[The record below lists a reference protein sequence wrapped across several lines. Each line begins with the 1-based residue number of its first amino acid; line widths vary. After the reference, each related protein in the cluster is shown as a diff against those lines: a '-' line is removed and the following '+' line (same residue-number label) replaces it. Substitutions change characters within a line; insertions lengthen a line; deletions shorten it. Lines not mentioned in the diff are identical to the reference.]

1 MPNRLAAESSLYLR
15 QHADN
20 PVDWWAWNDAALA
33 QARAADSPVLL
44 SIGYSACHWCHV
56 MAHESFE
63 DAATGALMNRLFVNI
78 KVDREERPDLDRIYQ
93 LAHQA
98 LNRRGGGWPLTV
110 FLDPHTLLPFYVGT
124 YFPKQPRY
132 GMPAF
137 SEVLHG
143 VRQWWDKQREQVT
156 QQNDALRGFL
166 ADYGNEAAH
175 AGALGDAPL
184 TTARA
189 RMQSSFDPAHG
200 GHRGA
205 PKFPP
210 CGELELQL
218 AWAREGDKS
227 AAAMAAATMSRMAT
241 RGLCDHLAGGFF
253 RYCVDERWDIPHFEK
268 MLYDNALLLPLYAE
282 AAAAFDSPVF
292 RAAADGTVKW
302 LRTEMRAEG
311 GGFCSALDA
320 DSEGEEGRFYLWT
333 REEFAELDT
342 ATRELALRRFGLDRP
357 PNFEDERWHLHLAA
371 TAAELAAPGND
382 ETAINTSLA
391 SAQRQLL
398 AIRNQRIRPAR
409 DDKRLCAWNAL
420 LCSGLARA
428 GNALQND
435 DWIDEAAAL
444 IDLFARAIDE
454 RGRLP
459 AVLGKPGPGFLDDH
473 AFALQACLD
482 LLRVRWSGAALS
494 LATRLAETLLRDFA
508 DSERGG
514 FHFTAHDHEALP
526 QRPKP
531 WLDEST
537 PSGNGVAA
545 RALQELGL
553 LLGEPRYLDAAEA
566 CLRAGWSAIGELPQA
581 ASSMLQAL
589 REWQAPTPQVVIR
602 GDMPVLQRWRDA
614 LRAEWPHP
622 LRIYAMADAD
632 EQLPAALAAK
642 PRHAQGAA
650 TLCRGTTCY
659 ASETEVRTLLAQLRQ
674 LPA

>member
-20 PVDWWAWNDAALA
+20 PVDWWAWTDAALA
-33 QARAADSPVLL
+33 QARAADLPVLL

-63 DAATGALMNRLFVNI
+63 DAATGELMNRLFVNI

-110 FLDPHTLLPFYVGT
+110 FLDPHTLLPFHIGT
-124 YFPKQPRY
+124 YFPRQPRY
-132 GMPAF
+132 GMPGF
-137 SEVLHG
+137 PEVLHG
-143 VRQWWDKQREQVT
+143 VRQWWDKRREQVT
-156 QQNDALRGFL
+156 QQNEALRGFL
-166 ADYGNEAAH
+166 ADYGNQAAH

-184 TTARA
+184 RTALA
-189 RMQSSFDPAHG
+189 RLQASFDPVHG

-210 CGELELQL
+210 CGELELLL
-218 AWAREGDKS
+218 AWAREGGQS
-227 AAAMAAATMSRMAT
+227 AAAMAATTMSRMAT
-241 RGLCDHLAGGFF
+241 RGLHDHLGGGFF

-292 RAAADGTVKW
+292 RATAAGTVDW
-302 LRTEMRAEG
+302 LRAEMRADG

-333 REEFAELDT
+333 REQFAALD
-342 ATRELALRRFGLDRP
+342 AGIRPLAQRRYGLDRAA
-357 PNFEDERWHLHLAA
+357 NFEDERWHLHAA
-371 TAAELAAPGND
+371 TDIDDLAQASGADIAAPMQ
-382 ETAINTSLA
+382 AV
-391 SAQRQLL
+391 RWQLL
-398 AIRNQRIRPAR
+398 ALRNQRIRPAR

-428 GNALQND
+428 GDALERD
-435 DWIDEAAAL
+435 DWIDEAVAL
-444 IDLFARAIDE
+444 IALIADAVDD

-459 AVLGKPGPGFLDDH
+459 AVLGKAGPGFLDDH

-482 LLRVRWSGAALS
+482 MLRVRWSNAALA
-494 LATRLAETLLRDFA
+494 LAIRLADTLLRDFA
-508 DSERGG
+508 DSARGG

-531 WLDEST
+531 WLDEAT
-537 PSGNGVAA
+537 PSGNGVSA

-581 ASSMLQAL
+581 ASSMLLAL
-589 REWQAPTPQVVIR
+589 REWLAPTPQLVIR
-602 GDMPVLQRWRDA
+602 GDPPALRCWQDS
-614 LRAEWPHP
+614 LRAEWPQA
-622 LRIYAMADAD
+622 LRIYAIAAADA
-632 EQLPAALAAK
+632 QLPAALATK
-642 PRHAQGAA
+642 PRHPQGAA

-659 ASETEVRTLLAQLRQ
+659 ASKTGVHEVLAQLRR